1 MSVVT
6 VESRY
11 GKENLVMCDH
21 CRKLL
26 HPEWSEYKY
35 VVAGRDANGENV
47 EFCDEWCAHE
57 AGYEKCANCGLWV
70 PKETL
75 DENHECQ
82 LCVKAKQKKNYVAT
96 VCIFVSANTLEEAK
110 ESVAKQLV
118 ILTEDCFFSI
128 KEEM

>member
-26 HPEWSEYKY
+26 NPELSEYEY
-35 VVAGRDANGENV
+35 VVSGRDANGENV
-47 EFCDEWCAHE
+47 DFCDEWCAQE
-57 AGYEKCANCGLWV
+57 AGYEKCANCGLWF

-75 DENHECQ
+75 NENHECP
-82 LCVKAKQKKNYVAT
+82 LCVKAKQKKNYTAK
-96 VCIFVSANTLEEAK
+96 IYMFVNAYTLEEAEAK
-110 ESVAKQLV
+110 IRKQLNT
-118 ILTEDCFFSI
+118 LSEDYCFSI
-128 KEEM
+128 EEEM